1 MYINENIKF
10 RKISSYKDQLE
21 KTNLWLLKFE
31 FIFNVSYNNL

>member
-21 KTNLWLLKFE
+21 KTNLWLLKF
-31 FIFNVSYNNL
+31 